1 MIREIVKDPIFLQ
14 QKSAPASEADV
25 PVGLDLLDTLHAH
38 RETCVGLAANMIGV
52 SRRII
57 VFDDSGTPCLMF
69 NPEIVQSSGP
79 YEAEE
84 GCLSL
89 TGTRKARRFRKIKV
103 RYQDER
109 FRVRFRTLEG
119 WTAQIAQHE
128 NRPLQRR
135 ADLISSPTPP
145 SSIRLYFLCS
155 GFSSLID
162 TAPAPCYN
170 HANLF
175 RRGG

>member
-1 MIREIVKDPIFLQ
+1 MIREIVKDPVFLQ
-14 QKSAPASEADV
+14 QKSLPATEADLST
-25 PVGLDLLDTLHAH
+25 GLDLLDTLSAH

-57 VFDDSGTPCLMF
+57 VFDDGGKPCLMF
-69 NPEIVQSSGP
+69 NPEIVQCSGP

-89 TGTRKARRFRKIKV
+89 TGIRKARRFRKIKV
-103 RYQDER
+103 RYQDEH

-128 NRPLQRR
+128 I
-135 ADLISSPTPP
+135 DH
-145 SSIRLYFLCS
+145 CS
-155 GFSSLID
+155 GILI
-162 TAPAPCYN
+162 
-170 HANLF
+170 
-175 RRGG
+175 

>member
-1 MIREIVKDPIFLQ
+1 MIREIVKDPVFLQ
-14 QKSAPASEADV
+14 QKSLPATEADLST
-25 PVGLDLLDTLHAH
+25 GLDLLDTLSAH

-57 VFDDSGTPCLMF
+57 VFDDGGKPCLMF
-69 NPEIVQSSGP
+69 NPEIVQCSGP

-103 RYQDER
+103 RYQDEH

-119 WTAQIAQHE
+119 WMAQIAQHE
-128 NRPLQRR
+128 I
-135 ADLISSPTPP
+135 DH
-145 SSIRLYFLCS
+145 CS
-155 GFSSLID
+155 GILI
-162 TAPAPCYN
+162 
-170 HANLF
+170 
-175 RRGG
+175 

>member
-14 QKSAPASEADV
+14 QRSLPASETDL
-25 PVGLDLLDTLHAH
+25 PTGFDLLDTLNAH

-57 VFDDSGTPCLMF
+57 VFDDGGKPCLMF
-69 NPEIVQSSGP
+69 NPEIVQCSGP

-89 TGTRKARRFRKIKV
+89 TGIHKARRFRKIRV

-119 WTAQIAQHE
+119 LAAQIVQHE
-128 NRPLQRR
+128 L
-135 ADLISSPTPP
+135 DHCDGILI
-145 SSIRLYFLCS
+145 
-155 GFSSLID
+155 
-162 TAPAPCYN
+162 
-170 HANLF
+170 
-175 RRGG
+175 

>member
-14 QKSAPASEADV
+14 QRSLPASETDL
-25 PVGLDLLDTLHAH
+25 PTGFDLLDTLSAH

-57 VFDDSGTPCLMF
+57 VFDDGGKPCLMF
-69 NPEIVQSSGP
+69 NPEIVQCSGP

-89 TGTRKARRFRKIKV
+89 TGIHKARRFRKIRV

-119 WTAQIAQHE
+119 LAAQIVQHE
-128 NRPLQRR
+128 L
-135 ADLISSPTPP
+135 DHCDGILI
-145 SSIRLYFLCS
+145 
-155 GFSSLID
+155 
-162 TAPAPCYN
+162 
-170 HANLF
+170 
-175 RRGG
+175 

>member
-1 MIREIVKDPIFLQ
+1 MIREIVKDPVFLQ

-69 NPEIVQSSGP
+69 NPEIVQSSCP

-89 TGTRKARRFRKIKV
+89 TGTRKAQRFRKIKV

-128 NRPLQRR
+128 IDHCNGV
-135 ADLISSPTPP
+135 LI
-145 SSIRLYFLCS
+145 
-155 GFSSLID
+155 
-162 TAPAPCYN
+162 
-170 HANLF
+170 
-175 RRGG
+175 

>member
-14 QKSAPASEADV
+14 QRSLPASETDL
-25 PVGLDLLDTLHAH
+25 PTGLDLLDTLNAH

-52 SRRII
+52 SCRII
-57 VFDDSGTPCLMF
+57 VFDDGGKPCLMF
-69 NPEIVQSSGP
+69 HPEIVPSSGP

-89 TGTRKARRFRKIKV
+89 TGTRKARRFRKIRV

-119 WTAQIAQHE
+119 WTAQIVQHE
-128 NRPLQRR
+128 L
-135 ADLISSPTPP
+135 DHCDGILI
-145 SSIRLYFLCS
+145 
-155 GFSSLID
+155 
-162 TAPAPCYN
+162 
-170 HANLF
+170 
-175 RRGG
+175 

>member
-1 MIREIVKDPIFLQ
+1 MIRPITRDTLLL
-14 QKSAPASEADV
+14 SRPCADAV
-25 PVGLDLLDTLHAH
+25 PSDLPVADDLLDTLRAHAA
-38 RETCVGLAANMIGV
+38 ECVGLAANMIGV

-57 VFDDSGTPCLMF
+57 VFDDGGKPCLMF
-69 NPEIVQSSGP
+69 NPEIVQCSGP

-103 RYQDER
+103 RYQDEH

-128 NRPLQRR
+128 I
-135 ADLISSPTPP
+135 DH
-145 SSIRLYFLCS
+145 CS
-155 GFSSLID
+155 GILI
-162 TAPAPCYN
+162 
-170 HANLF
+170 
-175 RRGG
+175 

>member
-1 MIREIVKDPIFLQ
+1 M
-14 QKSAPASEADV
+14 
-25 PVGLDLLDTLHAH
+25 GLDLLDTLHAH
-38 RETCVGLAANMIGV
+38 RETCVGLAANMIGI

-69 NPEIVQSSGP
+69 NPEIVQSSCP

-89 TGTRKARRFRKIKV
+89 MGTRKAQRFRKIKV

-128 NRPLQRR
+128 IDHCNGV
-135 ADLISSPTPP
+135 LI
-145 SSIRLYFLCS
+145 
-155 GFSSLID
+155 
-162 TAPAPCYN
+162 
-170 HANLF
+170 
-175 RRGG
+175 